1 MEGAALVRPNQARI
15 ACDIGRKNPGD
26 HFGKRLQELHGE
38 LLKQRSP
45 LIEWSHL
52 QVVNLNQRAGAPV
65 SDTIDYLEQEP
76 TTQKSAV
83 LEEKLGDL
91 FYARGKLAD
100 AIDAYGKA
108 LKLGMTPLQ
117 RVRVMLAQAQLLSLY
132 AKRQQALDLYRQF
145 LKQFPDYPDLLAIYQ
160 KMLLLAQ
167 DLNLASEVEK
177 IQDHIARLSPPQ
189 PDK

>member
-1 MEGAALVRPNQARI
+1 MHGQLLAR
-15 ACDIGRKNPGD
+15 
-26 HFGKRLQELHGE
+26 H
-38 LLKQRSP
+38 SP
-45 LIEWSHL
+45 LVEWSHL
-52 QVVNLNQRAGAPV
+52 QVANLNLVMNFPV
-65 SDTIDYLEQEP
+65 SEVLGYLEQEP
-76 TTQKSAV
+76 TTRKSAV
-83 LEEKLGDL
+83 LQEKLGEL
-91 FYARGKLAD
+91 FYSRGKLAD

-108 LKLGMTPLQ
+108 LKLEMTPLQ

-132 AKRQQALDLYRQF
+132 AKRQQALELYRQF